1 MVEVGPARRRQR
13 ATHSLQPS
21 DTDWRTLV
29 SPKYLFFSGGAN
41 ELALSGPHLHAGP
54 ESSKS
59 EPSEIISP
67 VRGDRE
73 PERERDRKRETSA
86 QKVDHSMRDHFY
98 PCSSPSIRTAG
109 PEGACFNRVHD

>member
-21 DTDWRTLV
+21 DTDWALV
-29 SPKYLFFSGGAN
+29 SPKYLFSGGAN
-41 ELALSGPHLHAGP
+41 ELALSGPHLHAAP

-67 VRGDRE
+67 VRGA
-73 PERERDRKRETSA
+73 ERERARDIEKGKLPRRKWII
-86 QKVDHSMRDHFY
+86 Q
-98 PCSSPSIRTAG
+98 
-109 PEGACFNRVHD
+109 